1 MPQNRFD
8 FVQYFNNA
16 LNKTLLSR
24 MIFGYVGDV
33 WLVNGIVFSGIGAA
47 LSGLFCIMSD
57 AMTSF
62 AEQCIFVILLG
73 IVQGK
78 KNSPIRG

>member
-1 MPQNRFD
+1 
-8 FVQYFNNA
+8 
-16 LNKTLLSR
+16 

-57 AMTSF
+57 GMTSF

-78 KNSPIRG
+78 IIQFIIWN

>member
-1 MPQNRFD
+1 M
-8 FVQYFNNA
+8 
-16 LNKTLLSR
+16 
-24 MIFGYVGDV
+24 
-33 WLVNGIVFSGIGAA
+33 WLIDGIVFSGIGAA

-78 KNSPIRG
+78 KSVHHMELNTNPIHDRFGKLHYHLC